1 LSIVG
6 IAKITISDSKVG
18 IIMNKMIRVSSVMT
32 AVIAISLTGTTV
44 SLAAEAQT
52 PVVKKIAFTAEQKAA
67 FQGARAEFKAARE
80 ARQVAIAAAKAAI
93 ATAKSNFDA
102 AKAAAT
108 TREDR
113 QAARAAFKAAV
124 TAAIASVPAKPTKP
138 VRP

>member
-1 LSIVG
+1 LSLAVIT
-6 IAKITISDSKVG
+6 KITISNFKVG
-18 IIMNKMIRVSSVMT
+18 TTMNKMTRVSSVIT
-32 AVIAISLTGTTV
+32 AAMAISLTGTTG
-44 SLAAEAQT
+44 SFAAET
-52 PVVKKIAFTAEQKAA
+52 PTRVVNKVALTAEQKAA
-67 FQGARAEFKAARE
+67 FQAAITEFKAARE
-80 ARQVAIAAAKAAI
+80 ARQAAIAAAKAAI

-124 TAAIASVPAKPTKP
+124 TVAIASVPAKPTKP